1 VADELGIKPCRLF
14 IDKCAI
20 MTYFTSQSKEGT
32 YSSLSPRI
40 VLKDRRCPFL
50 QDNRCTIY
58 NNRPFICRLFPYR
71 ALSALESIRAISAEE
86 EKEELG
92 RFKRSCSGL
101 KRSHQITPDEEKNY
115 LKDKESIQKE
125 MFYTLDLFKR
135 YVDISQ
141 LSSSDIERLSFQI
154 DNDDLGTGIHS
165 IFVGWE
171 EKIANILENDE
182 GLGQLLET
190 DKQLLGVLCRCEL
203 YDRKTANP
211 MFARLTEGQNIQ
223 RGDIS

>member
-1 VADELGIKPCRLF
+1 MGRL
-14 IDKCAI
+14 
-20 MTYFTSQSKEGT
+20 
-32 YSSLSPRI
+32 
-40 VLKDRRCPFL
+40 
-50 QDNRCTIY
+50 
-58 NNRPFICRLFPYR
+58 
-71 ALSALESIRAISAEE
+71 
-86 EKEELG
+86 
-92 RFKRSCSGL
+92 KRSCSGL

-135 YVDISQ
+135 YMDISQ

-182 GLGQLLET
+182 GLRQLLET
-190 DKQLLGVLCRCEL
+190 HRQLVRI
-203 YDRKTANP
+203 
-211 MFARLTEGQNIQ
+211 F
-223 RGDIS
+223 S